1 MTLATQAI
9 NWCFT
14 LNNWIEDDVTR
25 LRALAAS
32 DRVHYLVFG
41 REIAPTTGTPHLQGY
56 IQFGRTVRGSVVK
69 RLISNRVQVHVER
82 THGTTDQAAA
92 YCKKDGDYEEF
103 GTLKPSLAGRRS
115 DWLDY
120 IEWVKAL
127 GRLPSK
133 REVILF
139 SPSLWSRYSSACFEI
154 AEANLPAT
162 NLVGDEVPRPGWQ
175 TMLSNKV
182 AEENHDPR
190 KVFFVVDEAGNSGK
204 SWFTRWAMTHYMDQT
219 QVLRIAKRDDLAY
232 SIDPTKSIF
241 LFDVPRTQMTF
252 LQYSVLE
259 MLKDRL
265 VYSPKYKSGLKVLTK
280 IPLVIVF
287 SNEDPDRSSMS
298 ADRYKVIRIRNINA

>member
-1 MTLATQAI
+1 MTLQSQAI
-9 NWCFT
+9 NWVFT
-14 LNNWIEDDVTR
+14 LNNWIDDDVTR

-69 RLISNRVQVHVER
+69 RLISSRVQVHVER
-82 THGTTDQAAA
+82 VVGTTEQASA

-115 DWLDY
+115 DWADY
-120 IEWVKAL
+120 IEWVQAL
-127 GRLPSK
+127 GRMPSK
-133 REVILF
+133 REIILF
-139 SPSLWSRYSSACFEI
+139 SPSLWSRYSSACLEI
-154 AEANLPAT
+154 AEANLPAID
-162 NLVGDEVPRPGWQ
+162 LVGDEVPRPGFQ
-175 TMLSNKV
+175 TMLSEKV
-182 AEENHDPR
+182 ASDNHDPR
-190 KVFFVVDEAGNSGK
+190 KVYFVVDEKGNCGK
-204 SWFTRWAMTHYMDQT
+204 SWFTRWAMTHHANKT

-232 SIDPTKSIF
+232 SIDPTKEVF
-241 LFDVPRTQMTF
+241 LFDVPRNQMMY

-287 SNEDPDRSSMS
+287 SNEDPNRTEMS
-298 ADRYKVIRIRNINA
+298 ADRYKVIRIRNI